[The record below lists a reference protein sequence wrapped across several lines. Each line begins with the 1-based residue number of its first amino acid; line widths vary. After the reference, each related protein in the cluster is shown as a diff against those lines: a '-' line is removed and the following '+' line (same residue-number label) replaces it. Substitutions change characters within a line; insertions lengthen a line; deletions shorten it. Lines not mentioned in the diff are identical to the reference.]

1 MARPKKS
8 IVLTESSV
16 GEARLYVVKRLTN
29 SIQYQI
35 GSTLT
40 PKDVKA
46 LLALSSGNA
55 WTVKIEA
62 SGN

>member
-16 GEARLYVVKRLTN
+16 GEVRLYVVKRLTN
-29 SIQYQI
+29 SIAYQI

-40 PKDVKA
+40 PKGVEA
-46 LLALSSGNA
+46 LLALGNGNS

-62 SGN
+62 GN